1 MFFLLVVPL
10 LQETDSQKIC
20 LGLTILQMGSKLMHP
35 MWPTSP
41 ENQNPQKRLLQSRLS
56 FIPRFFLARP
66 TTLQPS
72 LSPSN
77 SRQANPSFTV
87 TFFLPC
93 GMNLNSIRRPAST
106 GTKTSLPRKA
116 SQDTRRLPSSADS
129 KSPISQPPKRSTNM
143 ALSSNYRAN

>member
-1 MFFLLVVPL
+1 MRLWISF
-10 LQETDSQKIC
+10 
-20 LGLTILQMGSKLMHP
+20 LGLALTNAKKGSKLVHS

-41 ENQNPQKRLLQSRLS
+41 ENQNPQKQLLRSRLS

-72 LSPSN
+72 LLPSN

-93 GMNLNSIRRPAST
+93 GTSLNSIRRPVST
-106 GTKTSLPRKA
+106 GTKTSLLRKA
-116 SQDTRRLPSSADS
+116 SQDTHRLLSSADS